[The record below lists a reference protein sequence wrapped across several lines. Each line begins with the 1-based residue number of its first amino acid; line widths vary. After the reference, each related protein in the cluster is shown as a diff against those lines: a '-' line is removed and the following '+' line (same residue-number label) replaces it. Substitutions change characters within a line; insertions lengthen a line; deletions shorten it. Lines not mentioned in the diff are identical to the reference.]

1 MAQKTKNI
9 LNSNKHIRNS
19 SVNQI
24 LPLNSDVQTV
34 ADDLDSAKQQ
44 HLDKDSSSQS
54 QQSYMNIQD
63 VTAEN

>member
-1 MAQKTKNI
+1 MAEKTKI
-9 LNSNKHIRNS
+9 MLHSNKHVRNS

-24 LPLNSDVQTV
+24 LPLTEVQTID
-34 ADDLDSAKQQ
+34 DDLDSAKQQ
-44 HLDKDSSSQS
+44 NFDKDSNSQN

>member
-1 MAQKTKNI
+1 MAEKTKNM
-9 LNSNKHIRNS
+9 LHSNKHVRNS

-24 LPLNSDVQTV
+24 LPLTEVQTID
-34 ADDLDSAKQQ
+34 DDLDSAKQQ
-44 HLDKDSSSQS
+44 NFDKDSNSQN

>member
-1 MAQKTKNI
+1 MAEKTKI
-9 LNSNKHIRNS
+9 MLHSNKHVRNS

-24 LPLNSDVQTV
+24 LPLTSEVQTID
-34 ADDLDSAKQQ
+34 DDLDSAKQQ
-44 HLDKDSSSQS
+44 NFDKDSNSQN